1 MKKRTIRERI
11 SYWFDCMMSKGTVAM
26 CILLFGITMLMVGVI
41 GVVSYFV
48 SDEGG
53 VLFQMWTSLMCA
65 IDGGTIAGM
74 PTDNVPYLVFMGVA
88 TLCGLFITS
97 ILIGIITAGV
107 EDKLGELRKGTSV
120 VQEDGHTVVIGF
132 DNSVYDIIRELIVA
146 NSNKKHACVVILGEA
161 PKEEMEE
168 AISSHI
174 SDTGTTKIICRNG
187 KLHEA
192 YALERCSVETAKSV
206 ILNIHDDAK
215 TMKVLLAL
223 SAYLK
228 DKELLFP
235 DMRFVASMEDSQYV
249 EAANIAS
256 EGRAEIIYAKDAIA
270 RIISNTCRQHGLSQ
284 VLSEIFSFDG
294 NELYFEKIS
303 ELTGKTFKEAVLSLS
318 NAIAVGI
325 CKDGNVTLN
334 PAMDTVVDADTELV
348 IIEADDGAY
357 KINHDNVVD
366 DAKIC
371 NDTGV
376 YAEASNNLVVLGTND
391 KLPIILSEYD
401 KYAEP
406 GTTVVI
412 VDNDFDEAVL
422 DSYDNL
428 EIKVCAESVS
438 RDMLCKLLDAK
449 ANNILLMNDDSEDAE
464 ESDSQ
469 TLLRLI
475 LLRDIADKS
484 DRSFSITTEMR
495 NADNQRLA
503 SQTRVDDFVIGSNFA
518 SLLMA
523 QISENANMAPLIMD
537 LLDESG
543 SELYMKPVAEYV
555 TIGEAVNS
563 YTLTE
568 SAARKGEVFVG
579 YRHVGEDVVV
589 NPDKTEMIIFGESD
603 QVVVIAEN

>member
-503 SQTRVDDFVIGSNFA
+503 SQARVDDFVIGSNFA
-518 SLLMA
+518 SLLLA

-555 TIGEAVNS
+555 TIGESVNS

>member
-1 MKKRTIRERI
+1 MKKRTIRGRI

-120 VQEDGHTVVIGF
+120 VQEDGHTVIIGF
-132 DNSVYDIIRELIVA
+132 DNNVYDVLRELIVA
-146 NSNKKHACVVILGEA
+146 NSNKKHACVVILGEE

-174 SDTGTTKIICRNG
+174 SDAGTTKIICRNG

-192 YALERCSVETAKSV
+192 YSLERCSVETAKSV
-206 ILNIHDDAK
+206 IVNVYDDAK

-228 DKELLFP
+228 DKEFLFP
-235 DMRFVASMEDSQYV
+235 DMRFVAAMENSQYV

-303 ELTGKTFKEAVLSLS
+303 ELTGKTFKEVVLSLA

-325 CKDGNVTLN
+325 CKDGKVTLN
-334 PAMDTVVDADTELV
+334 PAMDTVIDADTELV

-366 DAKIC
+366 DTKIC
-371 NDTGV
+371 NDASV

-391 KLPIILSEYD
+391 KLSIILSEYD
-401 KYAEP
+401 KYVEP
-406 GTTVVI
+406 GTMVVI

-438 RDMLCKLLDAK
+438 RDMLCKLLDTK
-449 ANNILLMNDDSEDAE
+449 ANNILLMNDDSQESEA
-464 ESDSQ
+464 SDSQ

-495 NADNQRLA
+495 NADNRRLA
-503 SQTRVDDFVIGSNFA
+503 SQARVDDFVIGSNFA

-523 QISENANMAPLIMD
+523 QISENANMAPLIKE

-555 TIGEAVNS
+555 AIGESVNS

-579 YRHVGEDVVV
+579 YRHAGEDVVV
-589 NPDKTEMIIFGESD
+589 NPNKTEMIIFGESD